1 VGCSSDNA
9 MTAGLQLHIMSGCLG
24 GHFGVV
30 HCLRRSCTGCESYW
44 LEVLQSAGGCLADKM
59 LCYRKVRRFPEERR
73 CGRSKAEAF
82 DGSRSRVAN
91 QWELYTCTY
100 LGSSGP
106 IRASTP
112 P

>member
-1 VGCSSDNA
+1 
-9 MTAGLQLHIMSGCLG
+9 
-24 GHFGVV
+24 
-30 HCLRRSCTGCESYW
+30 
-44 LEVLQSAGGCLADKM
+44 
-59 LCYRKVRRFPEERR
+59 VRRFPKERR